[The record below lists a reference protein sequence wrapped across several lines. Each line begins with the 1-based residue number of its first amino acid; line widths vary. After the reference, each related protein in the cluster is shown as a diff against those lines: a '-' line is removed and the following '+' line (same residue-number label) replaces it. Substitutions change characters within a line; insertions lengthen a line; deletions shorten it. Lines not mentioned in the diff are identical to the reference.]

1 VYGARASNGVIIVTT
16 KKGKQGPAKVS
27 YDFYYGNQNPGNGYS
42 NLLDPQENANLI
54 WLALKNSGQPTSNGQ
69 YGSGATPVLPDYI
82 LAGTKSGVMNG
93 DPAADPALYD
103 LSQAKLA
110 DPSYTPYLIVPA
122 AKQGTNWFKAM
133 TRNAPI
139 MNHNLTVS
147 GGSDRNKYLFGL
159 SYFNQDAI
167 LINSFYKRYTARAN
181 TEFNIKKVIRIG
193 ENLQL
198 TASETNGPPNGN
210 NFESSLLTL
219 AYQEQPII
227 PVYNL
232 GGDFGGSKGANLGS
246 FRNPI
251 ALSERQKNNRTTN
264 FYLFGNM
271 YAEVDFLKHFT
282 ARSSF
287 GGGNY
292 TGNTYSYPYIEYE
305 NSENTRNIT
314 YSEGYAKSTEWTWTN
329 LLTYKNN
336 IGLHDLSVLVGS
348 EAINSSGR
356 SMSGSRSDYFT
367 YTNLNYIVLN
377 SGAGTQLVNGSPFTP
392 ASLYSLF
399 GKLDYAYN
407 SRYLASFTLR
417 RDGSSRFG
425 KDNRY
430 AIFPSVSLGWRIS
443 EENFMRNITWIND
456 LKIRGSYGKM
466 GNQRIPPANQ
476 FTQFGSSQ
484 GTSFYDIT
492 GSNSSSQSGFFLSF
506 IGNSAGKWETNETT
520 NIGFDATLFG
530 GNTEVVLDVYNKKT
544 NDLLYPVEQPATAG
558 GTASGNPP
566 FFNVGSMKNRGLDLA
581 ITQRGYIG
589 GHRGVKFDATLNL
602 TTYKNEI
609 TSIAEGVEYFD
620 YNSPLNE
627 ANRVGGAFTRNAVG
641 HPINSYFGYKIIG
654 FFQDDND
661 VTKSPS
667 QTDAKAGRFKYLDA
681 NGDGA
686 ITPDDRVFFGDPNPD
701 LTYGLNLN
709 FSYSGFD
716 LTMYFYGVAGAQC
729 MNYTRW
735 WTDFYPAFQGG
746 KSKTAL
752 YDSWTPTH
760 TNAKVAIQEN
770 SGNFSTNN
778 TVNSYLLENS
788 SFFRMK
794 NLQVG
799 YSLPASLI
807 SRFKIEK
814 FRIYLQATNL
824 FTITKYTGLDPEI
837 PSYDD
842 RAAGIDIGSYP
853 TVRQM
858 LVGVNVNF

>member
-1 VYGARASNGVIIVTT
+1 MAKKRNSFSKALCFFVLLLTGTGLFAQRQITGKITDRLSNQPVPGASIKVKGTTNGVQSGNDGSFSISVSTPNPVLVITSVGFETQEVNVGNENHLAITMVLATSGLNEVVVTGYSSQRKKDITGSVSVVKVSDLQSTPASDATTQLQGRAAGVVVVNDNVPGNTAKVRIRGYASFTGNDPLYIIDGVPGDLSIINPNDIESMQVLKDAASASVYGARASNGVIIVTT

-425 KDNRY
+425 NDNRY

-627 ANRVGGAFTRNAVG
+627 ANRVGGAFTRNA
-641 HPINSYFGYKIIG
+641 
-654 FFQDDND
+654 
-661 VTKSPS
+661 
-667 QTDAKAGRFKYLDA
+667 
-681 NGDGA
+681 
-686 ITPDDRVFFGDPNPD
+686 
-701 LTYGLNLN
+701 
-709 FSYSGFD
+709 
-716 LTMYFYGVAGAQC
+716 
-729 MNYTRW
+729 
-735 WTDFYPAFQGG
+735 
-746 KSKTAL
+746 
-752 YDSWTPTH
+752 
-760 TNAKVAIQEN
+760 
-770 SGNFSTNN
+770 
-778 TVNSYLLENS
+778 
-788 SFFRMK
+788 
-794 NLQVG
+794 
-799 YSLPASLI
+799 
-807 SRFKIEK
+807 
-814 FRIYLQATNL
+814 
-824 FTITKYTGLDPEI
+824 
-837 PSYDD
+837 
-842 RAAGIDIGSYP
+842 
-853 TVRQM
+853 
-858 LVGVNVNF
+858 